1 MSEWT
6 LWPASTPEALAR
18 VADAGYAAIEF
29 AATAALDPA
38 AARDLAEAH
47 GLKISS
53 LCGIGDAGRDCAHE
67 SPELR
72 RSAGEY
78 LRRSLDQAHELGA
91 PVLIVV
97 PTYRTDGDPAERE
110 AELERAAHTIG
121 AAAEGARADGP
132 KIALEALNR
141 YETHLVRTLADA
153 EELRQRIDLPNVEL
167 MADVFHMDIE
177 EDSIPA
183 ALSAH
188 AGHIVH
194 IHLADNQ
201 RREPGSG
208 HLDFDGVFAT
218 LSAAEYRGALA
229 MEFLPASDDALSAGR
244 AWVEDRLAQ
253 NVP

>member
-1 MSEWT
+1 
-6 LWPASTPEALAR
+6 
-18 VADAGYAAIEF
+18 
-29 AATAALDPA
+29 
-38 AARDLAEAH
+38 
-47 GLKISS
+47 
-53 LCGIGDAGRDCAHE
+53 
-67 SPELR
+67 
-72 RSAGEY
+72 
-78 LRRSLDQAHELGA
+78 
-91 PVLIVV
+91 
-97 PTYRTDGDPAERE
+97 
-110 AELERAAHTIG
+110 
-121 AAAEGARADGP
+121 
-132 KIALEALNR
+132 
-141 YETHLVRTLADA
+141 
-153 EELRQRIDLPNVEL
+153 
-167 MADVFHMDIE
+167 MDIE